1 MRGLPGPHCLPFWSY
16 GAPKFCKIWANPTH
30 SLWRTTF
37 CKMKAVRNYVWKNL
51 THSLWTRNISILTL
65 RNFFRFSLT
74 HTHTQTSTHTHT
86 HTHTH
91 TRVIHTVMRS
101 RTPIIGSFWSESFSS
116 HRPHIATRGGR
127 GGLVC
132 TTARAELV
140 VVGVGW

>member
-1 MRGLPGPHCLPFWSY
+1 MMDSDLGLSFFKSQIFVRGGTPVQFFFKKLYFDLPIPKRGLPGPHCLPFWSY

-65 RNFFRFSLT
+65 RKFFRFSLT
-74 HTHTQTSTHTHT
+74 HTQTCIHTHT

-91 TRVIHTVMRS
+91 KHTH
-101 RTPIIGSFWSESFSS
+101 T
-116 HRPHIATRGGR
+116 HTHIMNQINT
-127 GGLVC
+127 
-132 TTARAELV
+132 E
-140 VVGVGW
+140 